1 MSAFGEVTNVSN
13 SCVSLVPIFQAL
25 EPNEMMEIVK
35 LGNSRKYKKGE
46 FIFQSGDSEDHLYI
60 VHKGKVK
67 VSRLTDSGNEQLI
80 RILDSGDFMGEFSLF
95 SESEHDSYAEALKET
110 EMCVIRRSDFQ
121 NILIKYPSISL
132 KVVQELGT
140 RLKRAEKLVSQIV
153 TQNVE
158 IRVASYL
165 VQLGKQEETTNLVLP
180 ISKKQLASYLGTSQE
195 TLSRK
200 LSVMQKKE
208 WIKLKGQRD
217 IQIID
222 LPTLQRIAGESE
234 C

>member
-1 MSAFGEVTNVSN
+1 MNVFGEVTNVSN
-13 SCVSLVPIFQAL
+13 ICVSLVPIFQSL
-25 EPNEMMEIVK
+25 EHSEMLEIVK
-35 LGNSRKYKKGE
+35 LSNSRKYQKGE
-46 FIFQSGDSEDHLYI
+46 FIFQSGDPEDYLYI

-67 VSRLTDSGNEQLI
+67 VSRLTDTGNEQLI
-80 RILDSGDFMGEFSLF
+80 RILASGDFMGEFSLF

-121 NILIKYPSISL
+121 GILLKYPSISL
-132 KVVQELGT
+132 KVLQELGT

-153 TQNVE
+153 TQSVE

-165 VQLGKQEETTNLVLP
+165 VQLSKQEEMTNLVLP
-180 ISKKQLASYLGTSQE
+180 MSKKQLASFLGTSQE

-208 WIKLKGQRD
+208 WIKLNGQRN
-217 IQIID
+217 IQIVD
-222 LPTLQRIAGESE
+222 LATLQQIAGE
-234 C
+234 

>member
-1 MSAFGEVTNVSN
+1 MSVFGEIPLLIN
-13 SCVSLVPIFQAL
+13 SCVSLVPIFQSL
-25 EPNEMMEIVK
+25 EASELTEIVK

-67 VSRLTDSGNEQLI
+67 VSRLSDAGNEQLI
-80 RILDSGDFMGEFSLF
+80 RILASGDFMGEFSLF

-121 NILIKYPSISL
+121 NILLKYPSISL
-132 KVVQELGT
+132 KVLQEIGT

-153 TQNVE
+153 TESVE

-165 VQLGKQEETTNLVLP
+165 VQLSRQEETTNLVLP
-180 ISKKQLASYLGTSQE
+180 MSKKQLASYLGTSQE

-200 LSVMQKKE
+200 LSVMQKNE
-208 WIKLKGQRD
+208 WIKLNGQRN

-222 LPTLQRIAGESE
+222 LAALQQIGVE
-234 C
+234 